1 MDQIKI
7 GKFIASCRKEQGM
20 TQDQLANLM
29 GISFQSVSKW
39 ENGGSLR

>member
-1 MDQIKI
+1 MNDVI
-7 GKFIASCRKEQGM
+7 GANIARLRKEKNM

-39 ENGGSLR
+39 ENGVSLR